1 MKWYKDSAEPN
12 DAAKAVI
19 VSSRDALAE
28 VEQAY
33 VEYKQVVETSGMALT
48 SRKTYIIHADQFVR
62 WLKREFQ
69 PGVHTVNRR
78 PKRG

>member
-1 MKWYKDSAEPN
+1 MFPETPSPYRISYK
-12 DAAKAVI
+12 
-19 VSSRDALAE
+19 ALAE

-33 VEYKQVVETSGMALT
+33 AEYKQVVETSSMALT

-62 WLKREFQ
+62 WLKQEFQ
-69 PGVHTVNRR
+69 PGVHVGNRR

>member
-1 MKWYKDSAEPN
+1 MIFPETPNPYRVSYKVLE
-12 DAAKAVI
+12 
-19 VSSRDALAE
+19 E

-33 VEYKQVVETSGMALT
+33 QQYEEEVRNSDMALV

-69 PGVHTVNRR
+69 PGAHAGNRR

>member
-1 MKWYKDSAEPN
+1 MFPETPNPYRISYK
-12 DAAKAVI
+12 
-19 VSSRDALAE
+19 ALAE

-33 VEYKQVVETSGMALT
+33 VDYELVVETSGMALT

-69 PGVHTVNRR
+69 PGVHAVYRR